1 MVGVA
6 QLVELLVVVQAVAG
20 SSPVAHPSYKACKY
34 TPLRGCARVDRPG
47 KVQAVAPVLKLCR
60 PAGLGDKSERLDVA
74 WAHDA
79 EMPLIERRDH
89 LQVAA
94 LGERD
99 HRGVNHPQRQVE
111 IFLHQL

>member
-1 MVGVA
+1 MGSRLWSRRSRVRA
-6 QLVELLVVVQAVAG
+6 PSLTPRKRPANTRLCVV
-20 SSPVAHPSYKACKY
+20 
-34 TPLRGCARVDRPG
+34 ARVDRPG

-99 HRGVNHPQRQVE
+99 HRGVNHPQRQVD
-111 IFLHQL
+111 LLDQL